1 MHLPGH
7 SHSTSAFV
15 YHHHDLSGE
24 NGILSVLFH
33 STIRQGEFK
42 KAIPWFPVALMVSVQ
57 CCLSAT
63 LPFVWCVL
71 PHYNE
76 RFFQDHS
83 TFQNR
88 LMARYIDTPA
98 RKKLIF
104 PIQNVCNKS
113 EEWFFLLP
121 ICFRQV
127 KIKPFWDVDC
137 GLCLWMTWSHRKMVC
152 GTKQLWHIFLL
163 YGKSLLATDMKDTE
177 CMFLM
182 GKQHFFRALEWY
194 STSSVCV

>member
-1 MHLPGH
+1 
-7 SHSTSAFV
+7 
-15 YHHHDLSGE
+15 
-24 NGILSVLFH
+24 
-33 STIRQGEFK
+33 
-42 KAIPWFPVALMVSVQ
+42 MVSVQ

-71 PHYNE
+71 PHNE
-76 RFFQDHS
+76 KFFQDHS

-98 RKKLIF
+98 RKSSFSQFKT
-104 PIQNVCNKS
+104 CNKS

-163 YGKSLLATDMKDTE
+163 YGKSLLATDMKDTAE

-182 GKQHFFRALEWY
+182 GKQHFQSSWMVQYLLCLCIEW
-194 STSSVCV
+194 SATFGVRGTMEPDHESLLCVRDTWWEKATS